1 MVNPGLAGAIR
12 RLILTRNDSGHKTD
26 WEVGNWE
33 QPDTPVDGRRQN
45 NKPADAK
52 FKTVLVSS
60 QPSSPLRRLSPTQ

>member
-1 MVNPGLAGAIR
+1 MVNAGLAGAIR
-12 RLILTRNDSGHKTD
+12 RPGRTQDTKKTGKLGT
-26 WEVGNWE
+26 GNK
-33 QPDTPVDGRRQN
+33 PDTRVDGRRQN